1 MSITSYN
8 GSAVLAM
15 VGKDCVAIA
24 SDTRFGVQQQTIA
37 HDFERIARINDHL
50 YVGMPGLITDVQT
63 LKAKFQYRVKL
74 YELREERQ
82 MSAKVFSA
90 MTSAM
95 LYEKRFGPYFVEPI
109 IAGLQDNGE
118 GKLVPFIYAMD
129 LIGAGVTTD
138 NFLVG
143 GTASEE
149 LYGTCEA
156 LFRPDLGP
164 EELFETASQALL
176 AAADRDCLSGWG
188 AVVHIITKD
197 GVMSRKLKSRQD

>member
-1 MSITSYN
+1 MSITEYN

-24 SDTRFGVQQQTIA
+24 SDTRFGVQQQTLA
-37 HDFERIARINDHL
+37 DDFDRIHRINDYL
-50 YVGMPGLITDVQT
+50 YVGMPGLITDVLT
-63 LKAKFQYRVKL
+63 LKSKFQYRVKL

-82 MSAKVFSA
+82 MSPKVFSA

-109 IAGLQDNGE
+109 IAGLQDDGT
-118 GKLVPFIYAMD
+118 GKLTPYIYAMD

-138 NFLVG
+138 DFLVG

-156 LFRPDLGP
+156 LFRPNLEP
-164 EELFETASQALL
+164 EELFETISQALL
-176 AAADRDCLSGWG
+176 SAVDRDCLSGWG

-197 GVMSRKLKSRQD
+197 GVLSRNLKSRQD